1 MRRIAIINQKGGVG
15 KTTTVANLGAA
26 LARAGKRVVVF
37 DMDPQAN
44 LSLYLGSEVGRGD
57 ASVYGVLT
65 EGLPV
70 QLALRKTKTP
80 GLYLVASHLDLSGA
94 ELELASTMSR
104 ETLLRDAIN
113 LWEAEALEKD
123 GFPPVDYILLD
134 CPPSLGLLSINALV
148 AAEEVMIA
156 VQTEFFALQGL
167 SKLVEVIQLL
177 RRRMNPALTLTGI
190 LPCLYD
196 SRLKLAREVLA
207 ELRRFFPG
215 KVYPTPVRT
224 NVRLAES
231 PSHGMTIF
239 EYAPGSNG
247 AKDYEAMGR
256 ELLQRSPTEERP
268 MPSQVE
274 VVNDDQAKE
283 LHRAAEG
290 LRELEA
296 PAPDHWPTDSDAA
309 PTEASNDSDGTP
321 PIPEVAAKTP
331 VSEAKGEPAQP
342 EISQAQ
348 PSQTEPTH
356 NEVGTDS
363 SPFEAESDPIESQET
378 PADGSQNAD
387 CEPSDLEALEKNSD
401 SVSIEPTTIE
411 SEQAPLRQTDGVDA
425 ELAIYELPRTKV
437 ATSTETPTEPSSES
451 LPVTEI
457 PTSNPLTGALNEVSE
472 PAPLEAPTATLEAGD
487 HEEIAPTIEVD
498 PIVEEEETTSNAA
511 LESEVVEAEEA
522 GVEPQE
528 AEPEKPNPTPVM
540 GFANYIGEDRWT
552 RKPQQQSGG

>member
-26 LARAGKRVVVF
+26 LARAGKRVAVF

-44 LSLYLGSEVGRGD
+44 LSLYLGSEVSRGG
-57 ASVYGVLT
+57 ASVYGILT
-65 EGLPV
+65 DGLPV
-70 QLALRKTKTP
+70 QDALRKTNTQ
-80 GLYLVASHLDLSGA
+80 GLSLVASHLDLSGA

-113 LWEAEALEKD
+113 LWEAESIEKD
-123 GFPPVDYILLD
+123 GCPPVDYILLD

-215 KVYPTPVRT
+215 KVYPTPVRS

-239 EYAPGSNG
+239 EYAPDSNG
-247 AKDYEAMGR
+247 AKDYEAMGA
-256 ELLQRSPTEERP
+256 ELLKRSPTEERP
-268 MPSQVE
+268 APSQVE

-283 LHRAAEG
+283 LHNAAKGLSELEPPAPEHSPAPILEADPEPEPAELDSAEPPSDSETDEAAAEV
-290 LRELEA
+290 
-296 PAPDHWPTDSDAA
+296 
-309 PTEASNDSDGTP
+309 
-321 PIPEVAAKTP
+321 EVAP
-331 VSEAKGEPAQP
+331 
-342 EISQAQ
+342 
-348 PSQTEPTH
+348 PTR
-356 NEVGTDS
+356 N
-363 SPFEAESDPIESQET
+363 
-378 PADGSQNAD
+378 
-387 CEPSDLEALEKNSD
+387 
-401 SVSIEPTTIE
+401 
-411 SEQAPLRQTDGVDA
+411 TDGVDA
-425 ELAIYELPRTKV
+425 ELAAYEVPRAKQE
-437 ATSTETPTEPSSES
+437 APQAPK
-451 LPVTEI
+451 P
-457 PTSNPLTGALNEVSE
+457 SE
-472 PAPLEAPTATLEAGD
+472 PALTQAPAIEAMPAAEPTAGEVAIDVEGSKAPTVVLLEQPAEQEPTPTPEVEP
-487 HEEIAPTIEVD
+487 EEQ
-498 PIVEEEETTSNAA
+498 
-511 LESEVVEAEEA
+511 LESPAPEAKTIA
-522 GVEPQE
+522 
-528 AEPEKPNPTPVM
+528 PTPVM
-540 GFANYIGEDRWT
+540 GFTSYMGEDRWT

>member
-70 QLALRKTKTP
+70 QDALRKTKTP

-113 LWEAEALEKD
+113 LWEAEALEKE

-247 AKDYEAMGR
+247 AKDYEAMAK
-256 ELLQRSPTEERP
+256 ELMQRSPTEERP

-296 PAPDHWPTDSDAA
+296 PAPDHWPTEAGPGETPEGSQEAA
-309 PTEASNDSDGTP
+309 VPDEAQATEASEPNMVEPEASAAPEADPSPIASD
-321 PIPEVAAKTP
+321 P
-331 VSEAKGEPAQP
+331 VP
-342 EISQAQ
+342 
-348 PSQTEPTH
+348 
-356 NEVGTDS
+356 
-363 SPFEAESDPIESQET
+363 EAESPTEEAA
-378 PADGSQNAD
+378 PARPA
-387 CEPSDLEALEKNSD
+387 
-401 SVSIEPTTIE
+401 
-411 SEQAPLRQTDGVDA
+411 DGVDA
-425 ELAIYELPRTKV
+425 ELAIYELPRIKV
-437 ATSTETPTEPSSES
+437 ETPATPVDEASEA
-451 LPVTEI
+451 LPIAVI
-457 PTSNPLTGALNEVSE
+457 PTSNPLTGALNGPSATPAPAE
-472 PAPLEAPTATLEAGD
+472 APLETPTATLE
-487 HEEIAPTIEVD
+487 EELPPVELEVAAP
-498 PIVEEEETTSNAA
+498 
-511 LESEVVEAEEA
+511 EAPEPSQE
-522 GVEPQE
+522 GVL
-528 AEPEKPNPTPVM
+528 EPEIGASPETEAAPEPEPEQPPPTPVM
-540 GFANYIGEDRWT
+540 GFGTYIGEDRWT
-552 RKPQQQSGG
+552 RKPQQPSGG

>member
-44 LSLYLGSEVGRGD
+44 LSLYLGSEVGRGS
-57 ASVYGVLT
+57 ASVYGILT
-65 EGLPV
+65 DGLPV
-70 QLALRKTKTP
+70 QDALRKTNTP
-80 GLYLVASHLDLSGA
+80 GLNLIASHLDLSGA
-94 ELELASTMSR
+94 ELELASTMGR

-113 LWEAEALEKD
+113 LWEAESIERD
-123 GFPPVDYILLD
+123 GCSPADYILLD

-207 ELRRFFPG
+207 ELRHFFPG
-215 KVYPTPVRT
+215 KVYPTPVRS

-247 AKDYEAMGR
+247 AKDYEAMGA
-256 ELLQRSPTEERP
+256 ELLRRSSTEERP
-268 MPSQVE
+268 APSQVE

-283 LHRAAEG
+283 LHNAAKG
-290 LRELEA
+290 LSELEP
-296 PAPDHWPTDSDAA
+296 PAPEHSPA
-309 PTEASNDSDGTP
+309 PT
-321 PIPEVAAKTP
+321 
-331 VSEAKGEPAQP
+331 
-342 EISQAQ
+342 
-348 PSQTEPTH
+348 
-356 NEVGTDS
+356 
-363 SPFEAESDPIESQET
+363 
-378 PADGSQNAD
+378 
-387 CEPSDLEALEKNSD
+387 LEAVSTPEPEPDPAPQVAEPPSNSETD
-401 SVSIEPTTIE
+401 EAVARIETASPM
-411 SEQAPLRQTDGVDA
+411 RNTDGVDA
-425 ELAIYELPRTKV
+425 ELAAYEVPRAKQDAPQPSEPPPAIETVPASKPTAV
-437 ATSTETPTEPSSES
+437 EDSAEVEVSKAPAVVLLEQPAEQEPTLEMESEEPLETP
-451 LPVTEI
+451 
-457 PTSNPLTGALNEVSE
+457 
-472 PAPLEAPTATLEAGD
+472 APEANA
-487 HEEIAPTIEVD
+487 IA
-498 PIVEEEETTSNAA
+498 
-511 LESEVVEAEEA
+511 
-522 GVEPQE
+522 
-528 AEPEKPNPTPVM
+528 PTPVM
-540 GFANYIGEDRWT
+540 GFTSYMGEDRWT

>member
-65 EGLPV
+65 SGLPV
-70 QLALRKTKTP
+70 QDALRKTNTP
-80 GLYLVASHLDLSGA
+80 GLSLVPSHLDLSGA
-94 ELELASTMSR
+94 EIELASAMSR

-113 LWEAEALEKD
+113 LWEAESIEKD
-123 GFPPVDYILLD
+123 GCAPVDYILLD

-215 KVYPTPVRT
+215 KVYRTPVRS

-247 AKDYEAMGR
+247 AKDYEAMGV
-256 ELLQRSPTEERP
+256 ELLKRSPTEERP
-268 MPSQVE
+268 APSQVE

-283 LHRAAEG
+283 LHNAAKG
-290 LRELEA
+290 LSELEP
-296 PAPDHWPTDSDAA
+296 PAPEHLP
-309 PTEASNDSDGTP
+309 TP
-321 PIPEVAAKTP
+321 PA
-331 VSEAKGEPAQP
+331 
-342 EISQAQ
+342 
-348 PSQTEPTH
+348 
-356 NEVGTDS
+356 
-363 SPFEAESDPIESQET
+363 EAESDPEPAGVEPERESGDQPTNLET
-378 PADGSQNAD
+378 SEATPSADLAEVEPPARN
-387 CEPSDLEALEKNSD
+387 
-401 SVSIEPTTIE
+401 
-411 SEQAPLRQTDGVDA
+411 TDGVDA
-425 ELAIYELPRTKV
+425 ELAAYEVPRAKQEPPTAQ
-437 ATSTETPTEPSSES
+437 ATAIETMPVVEPAIVEASAELEASKTPTAVLLEEPAQ
-451 LPVTEI
+451 P
-457 PTSNPLTGALNEVSE
+457 E
-472 PAPLEAPTATLEAGD
+472 PAP
-487 HEEIAPTIEVD
+487 
-498 PIVEEEETTSNAA
+498 A
-511 LESEVVEAEEA
+511 LEVAPEEQLDT
-522 GVEPQE
+522 P
-528 AEPEKPNPTPVM
+528 EPEAKTIDPTPVM
-540 GFANYIGEDRWT
+540 GFTSYIGEDRWT
-552 RKPQQQSGG
+552 RKPQQRSRG

>member
-1 MRRIAIINQKGGVG
+1 MGEGTTMRRIAIINQKGGVG

-26 LARAGKRVVVF
+26 LALAGKRVIVF

-70 QLALRKTKTP
+70 QDAL
-80 GLYLVASHLDLSGA
+80 LVASHLDLSGA

-123 GFPPVDYILLD
+123 GFPPADYILLD

-247 AKDYEAMGR
+247 AKDYHAMGV
-256 ELLQRSPTEERP
+256 ELLKRSPTEERP

-296 PAPDHWPTDSDAA
+296 PTPDHWATNSGPEPDSA
-309 PTEASNDSDGTP
+309 PAQATEVPEESSGQAKEVETGPSQAENVHAHAPLAEEEAQQDS
-321 PIPEVAAKTP
+321 TP
-331 VSEAKGEPAQP
+331 VAPEAPLD
-342 EISQAQ
+342 
-348 PSQTEPTH
+348 TETAVAST
-356 NEVGTDS
+356 E
-363 SPFEAESDPIESQET
+363 
-378 PADGSQNAD
+378 QNAVEVKAD
-387 CEPSDLEALEKNSD
+387 TPSTETHANEP
-401 SVSIEPTTIE
+401 
-411 SEQAPLRQTDGVDA
+411 EQVPVRTADGVDA
-425 ELAIYELPRTKV
+425 ELAIYELPRAKSENPPE
-437 ATSTETPTEPSSES
+437 APPAEPSES
-451 LPVTEI
+451 FPITEI
-457 PTSNPLTGALNEVSE
+457 PTSNPLTGLSNESQ
-472 PAPLEAPTATLEAGD
+472 PANLATPIESSTATLLEVTRQTDSPVEAPVVAAAETD
-487 HEEIAPTIEVD
+487 QESEPTTVALNTTEIEAAPTE
-498 PIVEEEETTSNAA
+498 A
-511 LESEVVEAEEA
+511 L
-522 GVEPQE
+522 E
-528 AEPEKPNPTPVM
+528 AEPEKPKPTPVM
-540 GFANYIGEDRWT
+540 GFGNYIGEDRWT
-552 RKPQQQSGG
+552 RKPQERSGD